1 MKLACVRDEKS
12 TRSPHSGTWDRSGI
26 TSAPGQCRKG
36 EITHDVLL
44 VMAVDV
50 GDISCF
56 GVWSLEPKQWHVTGG
71 NWRS

>member
-12 TRSPHSGTWDRSGI
+12 TRSPHPGTWDRSGI
-26 TSAPGQCRKG
+26 APGQCRKG
-36 EITHDVLL
+36 EITRNMLL

-50 GDISCF
+50 GDLSCF